1 MVSCSFFRVSSKALK
16 NWKIQYSEKCEVG
29 FLGLKW
35 QKLAY
40 TQKILEIIKGL
51 LLSSETIF
59 DN

>member
-1 MVSCSFFRVSSKALK
+1 MFIFRVSSKALK

-40 TQKILEIIKGL
+40 TQKILQIIKGV